1 MVLIRHSHFA
11 FKQRNFDHETRQLRK
26 RGTGDDEED
35 TVEKAVA
42 GLAEQIIKEDEEKR
56 KEELVRLALVV
67 YVCQADY
74 DATWLANAHRWHHT
88 WVASSIWVRPTRAG
102 WSKASLALLWTEKPG

>member
-1 MVLIRHSHFA
+1 LLIRHRHFA

-56 KEELVRLALVV
+56 KEELVRLALVF
-67 YVCQADY
+67 YVCQADHDSQSRDMNGKVSSLVSY
-74 DATWLANAHRWHHT
+74 LGSAEYLGAAH
-88 WVASSIWVRPTRAG
+88 AG
-102 WSKASLALLWTEKPG
+102 GLE